1 MATSTPALGVARQ
14 IRERRA
20 WPRSSRNIRV
30 LFLSEDCALDEPYG
44 GWIVD
49 TSRGGVRLRIS
60 GEPFAVGTLLQ
71 LRGPFASRHARWTGV
86 RVKHVRDAGSNWE
99 MGCEFV
105 SLPTNETVRMV
116 GTTRVDPR

>member
-1 MATSTPALGVARQ
+1 MPALSPARQ
-14 IRERRA
+14 TRERRA
-20 WPRSSRNIRV
+20 WPRSCRNIRV

-71 LRGPFASRHARWTGV
+71 LRGPFASRNAHWTGV
-86 RVKHVRDAGSNWE
+86 RVKHIRHAGNKWE

-105 SLPTNETVRMV
+105 SLPTSETVRMV
-116 GTTRVDPR
+116 SNTRVERR